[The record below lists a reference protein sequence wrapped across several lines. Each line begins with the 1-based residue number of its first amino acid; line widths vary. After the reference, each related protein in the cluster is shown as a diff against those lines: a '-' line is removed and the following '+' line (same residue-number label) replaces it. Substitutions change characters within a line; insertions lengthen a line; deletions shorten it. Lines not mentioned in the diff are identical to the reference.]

1 MGHIPAPTNMPSTR
15 FKEPQN
21 GGVFLENSP
30 ISVTLISNNLAIGN
44 AVNPGKSY
52 LAAPQQLN
60 SDGLVLGHCHIVVD
74 ALESFGQQ
82 SPTDPSKPVF
92 FTEVGTPMLSSLSTT
107 VTLPAGFYRM
117 TATIHAANHQ
127 PVVVPRKQHGSLNDV
142 VYVRSLQ
149 SYVKADS

>member
-127 PVVVPRKQHGSLNDV
+127 PVVVPLKQHGSLNDV
-142 VYVRSLQ
+142 VYVRSL
-149 SYVKADS
+149 